1 MVGDKWYLKGVL
13 SFNLH
18 TRAML
23 CTHRRQEVFVLTG
36 KQQGNMDVKYIG
48 LFCWIWGL
56 ADDEDHGEQVEQEQ
70 FIYVDF

>member
-1 MVGDKWYLKGVL
+1 
-13 SFNLH
+13 
-18 TRAML
+18 
-23 CTHRRQEVFVLTG
+23 
-36 KQQGNMDVKYIG
+36 MDVKYIG